1 MEILLLIGLI
11 VAGLA
16 LIAVEIYVVP
26 GLNVVGI
33 AGILI
38 LIFAVGFAFNSN
50 GLVGGFFAL
59 CGAATLGGG
68 MIFAMWRTGAW
79 EDFILATSM
88 ASGRQLTGSST
99 DNRAR
104 YLGKAGSA
112 LTPLRP
118 SGVAE
123 IDGERVEVQTEGG
136 FIAADS
142 RIRVVAIDR
151 RHIFVRMDTAA
162 TAAQSDA

>member
-1 MEILLLIGLI
+1 
-11 VAGLA
+11 
-16 LIAVEIYVVP
+16 
-26 GLNVVGI
+26 
-33 AGILI
+33 
-38 LIFAVGFAFNSN
+38 
-50 GLVGGFFAL
+50 
-59 CGAATLGGG
+59 
-68 MIFAMWRTGAW
+68 MIFAMWRSGAW
-79 EDFILATSM
+79 EEFILSTSM
-88 ASGRQLTGSST
+88 ASGRQLTGSSA

-151 RHIFVRMDTAA
+151 KHIFVRLDTAA
-162 TAAQSDA
+162 PSGA

>member
-11 VAGLA
+11 LAGLA

-26 GLNVVGI
+26 GMNVVGI
-33 AGILI
+33 LGILI

-50 GLVGGFFAL
+50 GLLGGFFAL
-59 CGAATLGGG
+59 CGTAALGGG
-68 MIFAMWRTGAW
+68 MIFALFRSGAW
-79 EDFILATSM
+79 EEFILATSM
-88 ASGRQLTGSST
+88 ATGRQLHEGSADT
-99 DNRAR
+99 RAR
-104 YLGKAGSA
+104 YLGKAGAA

-136 FIAADS
+136 FIAANS

-151 RHIFVRMDTAA
+151 RRIFVKLDTVTETPGEA
-162 TAAQSDA
+162 